1 MADARGVRAVT
12 SGPLYRFLLG
22 FECRK
27 NVIGM
32 VLDNEVSDRTSFL
45 PSLGPG
51 APRVRQPLLRAP
63 MQRELEGLFR
73 PGKFPTTQE
82 GFA

>member
-1 MADARGVRAVT
+1 MTFQALKFTHSIARRPFLLFIEVADARGVRAVT

-32 VLDNEVSDRTSFL
+32 VLDNQVSDRTSF
-45 PSLGPG
+45 
-51 APRVRQPLLRAP
+51 PRQA
-63 MQRELEGLFR
+63 
-73 PGKFPTTQE
+73 
-82 GFA
+82 

>member
-1 MADARGVRAVT
+1 MTFQALKFTHSIARRPFLLFIEVADARGVRAVT

-32 VLDNEVSDRTSFL
+32 SSTTKSVIGLPSDRETIGQGS
-45 PSLGPG
+45 
-51 APRVRQPLLRAP
+51 
-63 MQRELEGLFR
+63 
-73 PGKFPTTQE
+73 
-82 GFA
+82 